1 MKLKGT
7 DMAKQIKEYDLA
19 EIGGVING
27 AGIALNL
34 ASKGLIVL
42 LCKKTDIASATSSNS
57 LGPVIDEVKYL
68 CF

>member
-1 MKLKGT
+1 
-7 DMAKQIKEYDLA
+7 MAKQIKEYDLA
-19 EIGGVING
+19 KIGGVING
-27 AGIALNL
+27 ASIALNL

-42 LCKKTDIASATSSNS
+42 LCKKTDIVSATSSNS

>member
-1 MKLKGT
+1 MTLKCT

-19 EIGGVING
+19 KIGSGINRT
-27 AGIALNL
+27 GIALNL